1 MSEESDI
8 GGEFIVRNE
17 KGAILIRL
25 LEGRVIYY
33 RNPFMADAEKN
44 FIKELVTS
52 LTDEYTNED
61 IMNFLNYEGEDEF
74 CV

>member
-33 RNPFMADAEKN
+33 RNPFMVDAEKN